1 MREIK
6 FRGRDEYGKWHYG
19 AFMGVFHDGVVAPIE
34 YANIYADGMANRVFL
49 ETVGQFTGLL
59 DTARKEIYEGDIV
72 VVKEDGE
79 ESRHVVRYMNDE
91 DYPAFDLVPE
101 SMSWCGECNGLSYC
115 MIHMD
120 AAIYVIGNF
129 YDNPELLLEAHA

>member
-6 FRGRDEYGKWHYG
+6 FRGMNLCRSWVYGDLRHNRMY
-19 AFMGVFHDGVVAPIE
+19 MPDGKLKAYISVCGEPVHPKS
-34 YANIYADGMANRVFL
+34 
-49 ETVGQFTGLL
+49 VGQFTGLL

-72 VVKEDGE
+72 VVKEDDE

-120 AAIYVIGNF
+120 ATIYVIGNI
-129 YDNPELLLEAHA
+129 YDNPELLEAHA

>member
-6 FRGRDEYGKWHYG
+6 FRGKALSDDHKWLYGNLN
-19 AFMGVFHDGVVAPIE
+19 VNDDGKAAIMRIGDFWSLQRVD
-34 YANIYADGMANRVFL
+34 AD
-49 ETVGQFTGLL
+49 TVGQFTGLL

-101 SMSWCGECNGLSYC
+101 SISWCGEFNGLSYC

-120 AAIYVIGNF
+120 AAIYVIGNI
-129 YDNPELLLEAHA
+129 YDNPELLEAHV

>member
-6 FRGRDEYGKWHYG
+6 FRGRDGDDWYYGSLFVNECGHT
-19 AFMGVFHDGVVAPIE
+19 VISAPKRFWMKPV
-34 YANIYADGMANRVFL
+34 NAD
-49 ETVGQFTGLL
+49 TVGQFTGLL
-59 DTARKEIYEGDIV
+59 DTAQKEIYEGDIV

-79 ESRHVVRYMNDE
+79 ESRHVVRYMDDE

-120 AAIYVIGNF
+120 AAIYVIGNI
-129 YDNPELLLEAHA
+129 YDNPELLEAHA

>member
-6 FRGRDEYGKWHYG
+6 FRGRNGEKWLFGNLDIDYKTKQAAISDDRWWRHPVR
-19 AFMGVFHDGVVAPIE
+19 F
-34 YANIYADGMANRVFL
+34 

-59 DTARKEIYEGDIV
+59 DTTQKEIYEGDIV
-72 VVKEDGE
+72 VVKEDGK
-79 ESRHVVRYMNDE
+79 ESRHIVRYMDDE

-101 SMSWCGECNGLSYC
+101 SMSWCGEFNGLSYC

-120 AAIYVIGNF
+120 AAIYVIGNI
-129 YDNPELLLEAHA
+129 YDNPELLEAHV